1 MKNVVKLSVLSL
13 LLGSLACVCSMCVP
27 TYVEI
32 TEEVTVMDTIVVD
45 DTTSNYRIVETVTT
59 TTVDTIKGDGVDTI
73 LTTITKNIKVAVSC
87 RFCEFIPI
95 ENLELPETQEGDEVV
110 SHIAYSLL
118 FNDAHKQADWVAYLL
133 TAERAT
139 PVVDRKDCFRPDPAI
154 RTGSAVD
161 ADYKNSGFDRGHL
174 APCADMRWSDT
185 VMKESFFF
193 SNMSPQRGQLN
204 QQTWAKLED
213 LVRNWAKEY
222 DTLYI
227 ATGPVLRVQCRLPFI
242 EETEEAKSNYKP
254 VNKVTVPE
262 YYYKVVLHYTSKE
275 IKGIGFIVPNKNGMG
290 KSIQTVQSFAVTI
303 DSVQNF
309 TGINFFHQL
318 PKLQAECAEKNV
330 CLSRWTW
337 K

>member
-1 MKNVVKLSVLSL
+1 
-13 LLGSLACVCSMCVP
+13 MCVP

-45 DTTSNYRIVETVTT
+45 DTTSNYGIVETVRD
-59 TTVDTIKGDGVDTI
+59 TTVNTIKGDVVDTI
-73 LTTITKNIKVAVSC
+73 VTTITETIKVAVSC

-139 PVVDRKDCFRPDPAI
+139 PVVDRKDSFCPDPAI
-154 RTGSAVD
+154 KTGSAVD
-161 ADYKNSGFDRGHL
+161 ADYKYSGFDRGHL

-204 QQTWAKLED
+204 QQTWAKLEE

-227 ATGPVLRVQCRLPFI
+227 ATGPVLRDGLPFI

-290 KSIQTVQSFAVTI
+290 KSIQMV
-303 DSVQNF
+303 
-309 TGINFFHQL
+309 
-318 PKLQAECAEKNV
+318 
-330 CLSRWTW
+330 
-337 K
+337 